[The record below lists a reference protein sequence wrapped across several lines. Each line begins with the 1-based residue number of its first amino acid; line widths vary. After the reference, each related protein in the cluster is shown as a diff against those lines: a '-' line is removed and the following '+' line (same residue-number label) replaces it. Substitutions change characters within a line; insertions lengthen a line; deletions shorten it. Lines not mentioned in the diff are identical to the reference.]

1 MIKAWLKCLTYVDE
15 DEKPDTGAVKPM
27 AKWQDQQKKEDNLG
41 YISEERSEG
50 GEKNYERKGVH

>member
-1 MIKAWLKCLTYVDE
+1 MKCLTYVDE

-50 GEKNYERKGVH
+50 GEKIYERKGVH